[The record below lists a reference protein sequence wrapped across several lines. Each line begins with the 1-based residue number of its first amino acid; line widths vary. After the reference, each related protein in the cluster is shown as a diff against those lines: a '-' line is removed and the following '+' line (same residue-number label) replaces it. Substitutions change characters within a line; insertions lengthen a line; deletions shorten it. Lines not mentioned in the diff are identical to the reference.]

1 MSCMF
6 RKANN
11 FNQDIGRWDTSNVTD
26 MSCMFMGANNFNKD
40 YIINWNTSNVIYK

>member
-11 FNQDIGRWDTSNVTD
+11 FNEYIGKWNTSNVND
-26 MSCMFMGANNFNKD
+26 MSGMFCGAKKFNKD